1 MPVHPAAS
9 AHPETDRGEIVD
21 VRPTAATIEALVP
34 SSAQDALMVVDHS
47 DNAVVVCDGA
57 AHITYVNQGFVRMLG
72 YAPEEVMG
80 RRPSDF
86 LVGPHTDPDT
96 LEWVRGQLHS
106 QQGYRTELLVYAKS
120 GVPLWVSAVVNP
132 VYDAERNVRHILGI
146 YTDITHSKL
155 HEELHRKVLGAI
167 VREQPIHD
175 VLTQVCREVEKIM
188 PEAVATVVGLDEYG
202 RLHPLAA
209 PSLPDSIAEVI
220 EGELAGP
227 MVGACGSAAWSG
239 QPVISTDIERDPRW
253 QPYKAP
259 FLKLGIRACWSSPI
273 KSSDGRV
280 LGTFALYYWEN
291 RAPDDFHQRVVDVCL
306 HLCALALERER
317 TRAHMHQLSF
327 YDTLTGLP
335 NRMLFNSKAEQM
347 LLAAARR
354 ETTAAVL
361 FIDIDRFKIINDTQG
376 HAAGDALLRELATR
390 LGAELREVDV
400 VARLAGDEFIIAV
413 PDYSAEEAASLAER
427 LMARLGQPANAGRMM
442 LAPQASVG
450 VAMFPGDGW
459 DVDSLVRHADI
470 AMYRAKSEGG
480 SRIVFYS
487 LEMNQAMQERLALE
501 SALREAVR
509 SGQLRLHYQPQVELD
524 RDMRLHGVEALLR
537 WRHPEIGEISP
548 STFIPMAEECGLID
562 DLGRWTLEEACT
574 QMADWRRRGI
584 PVPRVSVNLSAINFE
599 QQDLPTFIAN
609 ILGRYGLSPDQL
621 MVEVTESVMLA
632 QKPEVLANIDA
643 IHRMGVPLS
652 IDDFG
657 TGYSSLSHLH
667 RLPISELK
675 LDMSFVRDLE
685 HSASARSLTTSILRI
700 GESLSLKVVAEGVE
714 NEAQRAV
721 LAGLNCAVLQGYF
734 VSRPLSPHSLERWIS
749 LQDTGEPRP
758 DSPLNGG

>member
-1 MPVHPAAS
+1 MRPSAA
-9 AHPETDRGEIVD
+9 
-21 VRPTAATIEALVP
+21 AAEPLVP
-34 SSAQDALMVVDHS
+34 SSAQDALLVVDHS

-57 AHITYVNQGFVRMLG
+57 ALITYVNRGFVRMLG
-72 YAPEEVMG
+72 YAPEEVIG

-86 LVGPHTDPDT
+86 LAGPHTDPET
-96 LEWVRGQLHS
+96 LEWVRSQLHS

-120 GVPLWVSAVVNP
+120 GVPLWISAVVNP

-167 VREQPIHD
+167 VHEQPIHD

-209 PSLPDSIAEVI
+209 PSLPDSIASVI

-239 QPVISTDIERDPRW
+239 QAVLSTDIERDPRW
-253 QPYKAP
+253 QAYKAP

-273 KSSDGRV
+273 KASDGHV
-280 LGTFALYYWEN
+280 LGTFALYYWES
-291 RAPDDFHQRVVDVCL
+291 RAPDEFHQRVVDVCL

-335 NRMLFNSKAEQM
+335 NRLLFNSRTEQM

-354 ETTAAVL
+354 ESTAAVL
-361 FIDIDRFKIINDTQG
+361 FIDIDRFKIVNDTQG
-376 HAAGDALLRELATR
+376 HAAGDALLRELAKR
-390 LGAELREVDV
+390 LGAELSEVDV
-400 VARLAGDEFIIAV
+400 VARLAGDEFVIAV
-413 PDYSAEEAASLAER
+413 PDCSAEEAANLAER
-427 LMARLGQPANAGRMM
+427 LMARLAQPVNAGRMM
-442 LAPQASVG
+442 LSPQASAG
-450 VAMFPGDGW
+450 VAMFPSDGW

-480 SRIVFYS
+480 ARIVFYS

-509 SGQLRLHYQPQVELD
+509 SGQLRLHYQPQVEMD

-562 DLGRWTLEEACT
+562 ELGRWTLEEACT

-599 QQDLPTFIAN
+599 QQDLPAFIGN
-609 ILGRYGLSPDQL
+609 VLGKCGLAPEEL

-749 LQDTGEPRP
+749 LQDTG
-758 DSPLNGG
+758 D